1 MAESS
6 FHVLPNK
13 RARHGFRYQLE
24 LKFETEEAKKTFGDK
39 MDSAKRVLAAR
50 GSLPLDNRELLSRL
64 LDNMEELAAEGIV
77 TTDRVCPGS
86 NRSYVVPMLENSG
99 LSFLILI
106 FI

>member
-24 LKFETEEAKKTFGDK
+24 LKFETEEAFGDK

-50 GSLPLDNRELLSRL
+50 PSQTFSVGQYGGTGS
-64 LDNMEELAAEGIV
+64 
-77 TTDRVCPGS
+77 
-86 NRSYVVPMLENSG
+86 
-99 LSFLILI
+99 
-106 FI
+106 

>member
-24 LKFETEEAKKTFGDK
+24 LKFETE
-39 MDSAKRVLAAR
+39 DSRRRRRSGTKWTALSVFL
-50 GSLPLDNRELLSRL
+50 LPDLLRPSL

-77 TTDRVCPGS
+77 TTATDRVCPGS
-86 NRSYVVPMLENSG
+86 DRSHVVPRIQVCH
-99 LSFLILI
+99 F
-106 FI
+106 

>member
-24 LKFETEEAKKTFGDK
+24 LKFETEEVFGDKMEFGDK

-50 GSLPLDNRELLSRL
+50 PSL
-64 LDNMEELAAEGIV
+64 LDNMEELAAEVV
-77 TTDRVCPGS
+77 TTATDRVCPGS
-86 NRSYVVPMLENSG
+86 DRSHVVPRIQVCH
-99 LSFLILI
+99 F
-106 FI
+106 